1 MHAFKKTK
9 KSHKNSFFS
18 FKDYAEKGDSQ
29 EEKIDPDHETNLEKY
44 IETGQNRA
52 DIAYGGAI
60 SSDCALN
67 YENKFGKVYKGER
80 VAIMFS
86 IYNTS

>member
-1 MHAFKKTK
+1 MHA
-9 KSHKNSFFS
+9 